1 MPQNYQLVKI
11 IFDCLIIHFFKLYS
25 GLSFIHTP
33 QNELC
38 CLKTVKWN
46 YGKLWNLIFWKR
58 IEKKKKK
65 TVSILKDWS
74 GERWSRT
81 YNIWLGIY
89 FQKQLLTIKITVFP
103 QLGPFP
109 KLSPTNLSKNIS
121 FINKNYSFDLSGR
134 WFCSQGT

>member
-25 GLSFIHTP
+25 GLSFIHSP

-46 YGKLWNLIFWKR
+46 YGKLWNLIFWR
-58 IEKKKKK
+58 DLRKKK

-74 GERWSRT
+74 GERLFRT
-81 YNIWLGIY
+81 YNSDWASTFKSNFWQLKLLY
-89 FQKQLLTIKITVFP
+89 FLNLAPSLCWVLLTYPKIFLSSKKLQFP
-103 QLGPFP
+103 SQWKVILFTG
-109 KLSPTNLSKNIS
+109 NI
-121 FINKNYSFDLSGR
+121 N
-134 WFCSQGT
+134 